1 MRLSQIGYGAMQ
13 IGIVGTIVYFYS
25 TGPGYEPERP
35 ISPIAIA
42 FIAVGC
48 AAIVTAIVYW
58 TGRGI
63 RRLFGYPAGEP
74 LVTPRGAFEN
84 LRRPPRDSGALE
96 SGGDTKGRRWIGPGD
111 GTRAT
116 PDKRI
121 D

>member
-13 IGIVGTIVYFYS
+13 IGIVAGVMVIDANMPAVDPPIGKHVPFIV
-25 TGPGYEPERP
+25 GVALA
-35 ISPIAIA
+35 AIA
-42 FIAVGC
+42 
-48 AAIVTAIVYW
+48 TAIVYW

-63 RRLFGYPAGEP
+63 RRLFGYPAGES

-84 LRRPPRDSGALE
+84 LRRPPRDSGTLE

-111 GTRAT
+111 GTRAA